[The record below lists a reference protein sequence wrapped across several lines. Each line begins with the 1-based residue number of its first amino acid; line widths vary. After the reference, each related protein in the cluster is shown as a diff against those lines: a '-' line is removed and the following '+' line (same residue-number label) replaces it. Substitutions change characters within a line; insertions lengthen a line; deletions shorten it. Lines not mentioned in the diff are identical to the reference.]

1 MKKNNYSLMKAI
13 LEFKHSQ
20 DAQDYPEIIKHLQ
33 TAFKRHVLPHI
44 DSSFHPDKLRPE
56 DFKRYC
62 SRFPINR
69 LNPEEILD
77 IFEKS
82 FNAAVAAGLLSK
94 STKGNYSSALGRFL
108 AWMQKQ
114 TWYFELFPQPLPAKA
129 PAYVRVN
136 GRKPPTC
143 TLQERQYGLRKEELP
158 DHILKQLDAWRR
170 FWLKSPSSAQES
182 YQSSLNET
190 SQLSQ
195 EQRRLKREQRRNLA
209 ASSGHGLEKPR
220 VSQISLSTVRR
231 YTSNFC
237 RFWGWCIQFEGY
249 NPSEISMELVTDPIF
264 LQDYAD
270 WLISKRGCSYSE
282 AAKLVQAAICVA
294 KWLTFEQ
301 SYRRDWSDIPV
312 VVSLQALRAQYTEAY
327 RDEKPQLD
335 EQKWSNREITHSQA
349 RCVAQ
354 YLYECCAKVS
364 NSGNK
369 RRLSALVEAWQVY
382 LMVKIL
388 TYAPVRQE
396 ELRKLQVG
404 STLIKVKDSQGIE
417 RYAVRI
423 KNHKN
428 FNKTGKPRYY
438 PLPSVLTKDLDTWLN
453 VIRPMA
459 IEATQTLES
468 WLLFWGRKESEIEK
482 LQKRLEQAQN
492 GSMSDSVKDLDKYI
506 AQLNKK
512 LSGLKKRIAYWEQ
525 AKSNASVCDHVFFSL
540 GGNRP
545 SSFGKPYDDDHL
557 SCITGLVSRA
567 VARATKALFGQECF
581 LNPHG
586 FRNIGS
592 KHLRKCGK
600 GAHKDAFSALAGHS
614 VEIDDEY
621 AAQITSDYELIE
633 DIVDDWWQ
641 EKLDLPIL
649 QTKSLN

>member
-1 MKKNNYSLMKAI
+1 MKKNKHNLMRAI

-33 TAFKRHVLPHI
+33 TALKWHVLPQL
-44 DSSFHPDKLRPE
+44 DSTFHPDKLKPQE
-56 DFKRYC
+56 FKRYC
-62 SRFPINR
+62 SRFPLNR
-69 LNPEEILD
+69 LNPDTILD

-82 FNAAVAAGLLSK
+82 FNAAVAAGQLSK
-94 STKGNYSSALGRFL
+94 STKGNYSSAVGRFQ
-108 AWMQKQ
+108 AWMRLQ
-114 TWYFELFPQPLPAKA
+114 TQYLELFPQPLPAKA
-129 PAYVRVN
+129 PAYVRIN
-136 GRKPPTC
+136 GRKPPTR
-143 TLQERQYGLRKEELP
+143 TLHERQYGLKQEELP
-158 DHILKQLDAWRR
+158 NHILNELEDWKR
-170 FWLKSPSSAQES
+170 FWL
-182 YQSSLNET
+182 QSSSLPSNPHESPPTSEKLN
-190 SQLSQ
+190 Q

-209 ASSGHGLEKPR
+209 ASSGHGFEKPK
-220 VSQISLSTVRR
+220 VIKISLSTLRR

-237 RFWGWCIQFEGY
+237 RFFGWCTYIEGY
-249 NPSEISMELVTDPIF
+249 ELSELSLKLVTDPIF

-270 WLISKRGCSYSE
+270 WLISKRGCSHSE
-282 AAKLVQAAICVA
+282 AAKLVQAAISVA
-294 KWLTFEQ
+294 KWLYFEQ

-312 VVSLQALRAQYTEAY
+312 VISLQALRAGYTEEY

-335 EQKWSNREITHSQA
+335 EQKWSDREITHSQA

-369 RRLSALVEAWQVY
+369 RRLSALVEAWQIY

-396 ELRKLQVG
+396 ELRKLRLDN
-404 STLIKVKDSQGIE
+404 SLIKLKDSKGIE

-438 PLPSVLTKDLDTWLN
+438 PLPSILTQDLDTWLN
-453 VIRPMA
+453 VIRPLA

-468 WLLFWGRKESEIEK
+468 WLLFWGRKESEMEQ
-482 LQKRLEQAQN
+482 LQKRLEQAEN
-492 GSMSDSVKDLDKYI
+492 RSISDSVKDLDKYI

-512 LSGLKKRIAYWEQ
+512 LSGLKRRIAYWEQ

-567 VARATKALFGQECF
+567 MGRATKALFGQECF

-614 VEIDDEY
+614 VEIDDDY

-633 DIVDDWWQ
+633 DIVDDWW
-641 EKLDLPIL
+641 EENFD
-649 QTKSLN
+649 S

>member
-1 MKKNNYSLMKAI
+1 MKKNNYSLMRAI

-33 TAFKRHVLPHI
+33 TALKWHVLPSL
-44 DSSFHPDKLRPE
+44 DSNFHPDKVKPQE
-56 DFKRYC
+56 FKRYC

-69 LNPEEILD
+69 LNPDSILD

-82 FNAAVAAGLLSK
+82 FEAAVAAGQLSK
-94 STKGNYSSALGRFL
+94 STKGNYSSALRRFL
-108 AWMQKQ
+108 AEMLQQ
-114 TWYFELFPQPLPAKA
+114 TWYLELFPQPLPAKA
-129 PAYVRVN
+129 PAHIRVN
-136 GRKPPTC
+136 SRKPPTC
-143 TLQERQYGLRKEELP
+143 TLDERQYGLREEELP
-158 DHILKQLDAWRR
+158 NHILNKLEAWKR
-170 FWLKSPSSAQES
+170 FWL
-182 YQSSLNET
+182 QSSPLPSNRHESPPTSEKLN
-190 SQLSQ
+190 Q

-209 ASSGHGLEKPR
+209 ASSGHGFEKPKIIK
-220 VSQISLSTVRR
+220 ISASTLRR
-231 YTSNFC
+231 YSSNFF
-237 RFWGWCIQFEGY
+237 RFFGWCTHIEGY
-249 NPSEISMELVTDPIF
+249 DLSELSLELVTDPIF

-270 WLISKRGCSYSE
+270 WLLNRRGCSYSE
-282 AAKLVQAAICVA
+282 AAKLVQAAISVA
-294 KWLTFEQ
+294 KWLSFEQ
-301 SYRRDWSDIPV
+301 SHRRDWSDIPV
-312 VVSLQALRAQYTEAY
+312 VVSLQALRAGYTESY

-335 EQKWSNREITHSQA
+335 EQKWLNREITHSQA
-349 RCVAQ
+349 RRVVQ

-369 RRLSALVEAWQVY
+369 RRLSALVEAWQIC

-396 ELRKLQVG
+396 ELRKLQMG
-404 STLIKVKDSQGIE
+404 STLIKVKDSNGIE

-438 PLPSVLTKDLDTWLN
+438 PLPSILTQDLDTWLN
-453 VIRPMA
+453 VIRPLA

-468 WLLFWGRKESEIEK
+468 WLLFWGRKESEIEQ
-482 LQKRLEQAQN
+482 LQLRLEQAQN
-492 GSMSDSVKDLDKYI
+492 GSISDSVKDLDKYI

-512 LSGLKKRIAYWEQ
+512 LSGLKRRIVYWEQ

-545 SSFGKPYDDDHL
+545 SSFGKAYDDDHL

-567 VARATKALFGQECF
+567 MGRATKALFGQECF

-641 EKLDLPIL
+641 ENFE
-649 QTKSLN
+649 S

>member
-1 MKKNNYSLMKAI
+1 MKKNKHSLMRAI

-33 TAFKRHVLPHI
+33 TALKWYVLPSL
-44 DSSFHPDKLRPE
+44 DSSFHPTQLKPQE
-56 DFKRYC
+56 FKRYC
-62 SRFPINR
+62 SRFPIHQI
-69 LNPEEILD
+69 NPDAILD

-82 FNAAVAAGLLSK
+82 FNAAVAAGQLSK

-108 AWMQKQ
+108 AWMRSQ
-114 TWYFELFPQPLPAKA
+114 TWYLELFPQPLPSKT
-129 PAYVRVN
+129 PVYVRVN

-143 TLQERQYGLRKEELP
+143 TQNEREYRLREDELP
-158 DHILKQLDAWRR
+158 NHILKQLDAWKR
-170 FWLKSPSSAQES
+170 FWLKSPSSVRES
-182 YQSSLNET
+182 HQSPTPLSET

-195 EQRRLKREQRRNLA
+195 EQRRLLREERRNQA
-209 ASSGHGLEKPR
+209 ASSGHGFEKPR
-220 VSQISLSTVRR
+220 VSQISFSTLRR

-237 RFWGWCIQFEGY
+237 RFWGWCIHFEGY
-249 NPSEISMELVTDPIF
+249 DLSELRLELVTDPIF

-282 AAKLVQAAICVA
+282 AAKLVQAAISVA

-301 SYRRDWSDIPV
+301 SYRRDWSDIRLV
-312 VVSLQALRAQYTEAY
+312 VRLQSLRAGYTSSYKEQ
-327 RDEKPQLD
+327 KPQLD
-335 EQKWSNREITHSQA
+335 EQKWLNREITHSQA
-349 RCVAQ
+349 RCVVQ
-354 YLYECCAKVS
+354 YLYSCCAKLS

-369 RRLSALVEAWQVY
+369 RRLSAIVEAWQVY
-382 LMVKIL
+382 LMIKIL
-388 TYAPVRQE
+388 VYVPVRQE
-396 ELRKLQVG
+396 EIRKLQVG

-423 KNHKN
+423 KEHKN

-438 PLPSVLTKDLDTWLN
+438 PLPSVLTQDLDTWLN
-453 VIRPMA
+453 IIRPIA
-459 IEATQTLES
+459 IEAPQTLES
-468 WLLFWGRKESEIEK
+468 WLSFWGRKESEVEQ
-482 LQKRLEQAQN
+482 LQQHLEQAEN
-492 GSMSDSVKDLDKYI
+492 GSMSDPVKNQENYI

-512 LSGLKKRIAYWEQ
+512 LNGLKRRIAYWEQ
-525 AKSNASVCDHVFFSL
+525 AAANASVCDHVFFSL

-545 SSFGKPYDDDHL
+545 SSFAKPYDDDHL

-567 VARATKALFGQECF
+567 MGRATKALFGQECF

-600 GAHKDAFSALAGHS
+600 GEYKDAFSALAGHS
-614 VEIDDEY
+614 VEIDDDY

-633 DIVDDWWQ
+633 NIVDDWWQ
-641 EKLDLPIL
+641 EN
-649 QTKSLN
+649 SES